1 MIERA
6 QFHTRTIAQL
16 CVLRVGVKRWVSRDK
31 GVVMSRYTD
40 TSDEE
45 YADRGDDRPG
55 LDDLEPAVELL
66 GDLLDDDDAE
76 DEDDYPE
83 DATEDDIDLVAA
95 LYREDGLPV
104 AVALG
109 TELANDLDEL
119 INQLRRIPGD
129 GGAVGLVSIASEF
142 FVVVRVRGKHV
153 QVLLSDEL
161 AATDWPI
168 ARDVADFLGSELP
181 EDDEDAGPI
190 GDLDILADVGIPDFE
205 IEALC
210 DSDDDSDVLVERIAK
225 KLKFLPQYRK
235 AVQAAFGL

>member
-1 MIERA
+1 MGAE
-6 QFHTRTIAQL
+6 
-16 CVLRVGVKRWVSRDK
+16 DK

-66 GDLLDDDDAE
+66 GDPLDEDDDEE

-83 DATEDDIDLVAA
+83 DATEDEIDLVVA
-95 LYREDGLPV
+95 LYREDGQPV
-104 AVALG
+104 VVALG
-109 TELANDLDEL
+109 MELANDLDEL

-129 GGAVGLVSIASEF
+129 GGAVGLISIASEF
-142 FVVVRVRGKHV
+142 FVIVRVRGKHV

-235 AVQAAFGL
+235 AVQAAFDL

>member
-1 MIERA
+1 M
-6 QFHTRTIAQL
+6 
-16 CVLRVGVKRWVSRDK
+16 GVQDK

-40 TSDEE
+40 TSDEL

-55 LDDLEPAVELL
+55 LDDLEPTVELL
-66 GDLLDDDDAE
+66 GDPLDDEDEDEEDDDDE
-76 DEDDYPE
+76 DYPE
-83 DATEDDIDLVAA
+83 DATEDDIDLVVA

-109 TELANDLDEL
+109 AELANDLDEL
-119 INQLRRIPGD
+119 INQLRRVPGD

-142 FVVVRVRGKHV
+142 FVLVRVRGKHV

-181 EDDEDAGPI
+181 DDDEDAGPI
-190 GDLDILADVGIPDFE
+190 GDLDILADVGIPEIE

-210 DSDDDSDVLVERIAK
+210 DSDDDSEVLVERIAK
-225 KLKFLPQYRK
+225 KLKFQPQYRK
-235 AVQAAFGL
+235 AVQAAFDL

>member
-1 MIERA
+1 
-6 QFHTRTIAQL
+6 
-16 CVLRVGVKRWVSRDK
+16 
-31 GVVMSRYTD
+31 MSRYTD
-40 TSDEE
+40 ASDEE

-66 GDLLDDDDAE
+66 GDLLDEDD

-83 DATEDDIDLVAA
+83 DATEDDIDLVVA
-95 LYREDGLPV
+95 LYREDGQPV
-104 AVALG
+104 ALAMAM
-109 TELANDLDEL
+109 ELANDLDEL

-142 FVVVRVRGKHV
+142 FVIVRVRGKHV

-168 ARDVADFLGSELP
+168 ARDVADFLSSELP

-190 GDLDILADVGIPDFE
+190 GDLDILADVGMPDFE
-205 IEALC
+205 LEALC
-210 DSDDDSDVLVERIAK
+210 DADEDSDALVEQVAK
-225 KLKFLPQYRK
+225 KLKFGAQYRK
-235 AVQAAFGL
+235 TVQVAFGL

>member
-1 MIERA
+1 M
-6 QFHTRTIAQL
+6 
-16 CVLRVGVKRWVSRDK
+16 GVQDK

-66 GDLLDDDDAE
+66 GDLLDEDDTEDDEDE

-83 DATEDDIDLVAA
+83 DATEDDIDLVVG

-109 TELANDLDEL
+109 IELANDLDEL
-119 INQLRRIPGD
+119 INQLRRVPGD

-142 FVVVRVRGKHV
+142 FVIVRVRGKHV
-153 QVLLSDEL
+153 RVLLSDEL